1 MKIVNKI
8 AKIRNQEMSLRLLL
22 LSLLI
27 STISFS
33 QVPES
38 SGFYFAKEFSK
49 DIALYKAKDHLM
61 KQVIGVD
68 EKLIKF
74 EIDPLASASSGELIS
89 LVYSCD
95 EKKLTGLLL
104 GFYGSRWNEAGVVYQ
119 AYAFKNLPKSNA
131 LEILSK
137 LDKFID
143 DESKYLSADSDNN
156 NMFFQYE
163 DMTFLIFRDSG
174 VKIRVFW
181 NGFDSEWESTSF
193 GRTKRRFER
202 KIKER

>member
-1 MKIVNKI
+1 MKIVNKV

-38 SGFYFAKEFSK
+38 NVFYFAKEFSK
-49 DIALYKAKDHLM
+49 DQALYKAKDHLM

-104 GFYGSRWNEAGVVYQ
+104 GFYGSRWNEAGVVHQ

-131 LEILSK
+131 LEILTK

>member
-1 MKIVNKI
+1 MKIVNKV

-156 NMFFQYE
+156 NMFFRYE